1 MTFLLNKQ
9 STIGSKPLRLRTLIL
24 LRWPAVVGQ
33 TIAVVSIHV
42 GLGFPL
48 PLLPCVGLIAIS
60 AWLNIYLHLRYPAQT
75 HATPRFAATLLG
87 YDIVQL
93 AGLLFLTGGL
103 ENPFSMLLL
112 VPVVVSA
119 SALPVAH
126 TLMLSALMIGCANL
140 LAFQHFPLP
149 WFPDVNINIP
159 LLYLIGIWSALVAT
173 LTFMAIYTY
182 WIAEDSRKMSRAL
195 AATEMVIA
203 REQNLFA
210 LDGLAAAAAH
220 ELGTPLGTISVVAK
234 ELERTI
240 DDDHFLSEDVALLK
254 SQADRCRDILAKLTS
269 LDGRKDALFAHMS
282 LGHLIEEV
290 VDPHRNFGKEIN
302 ILLMPSE
309 TSGPD
314 NLEPVGRRNPAI
326 LYGLGNIIENA
337 VDFARTRVDIS
348 AVWDDE
354 IVSVTIADDGSGFQ
368 PDILGRLGEPYV
380 TARPS
385 NPRHIGPDDES
396 GLGLGFFIAKT
407 LLERSGAVLTLE
419 NRPHPDHG
427 AVVKIVWPRA
437 SMDDV
442 EEPANL

>member
-1 MTFLLNKQ
+1 
-9 STIGSKPLRLRTLIL
+9 
-24 LRWPAVVGQ
+24 
-33 TIAVVSIHV
+33 
-42 GLGFPL
+42 
-48 PLLPCVGLIAIS
+48 
-60 AWLNIYLHLRYPAQT
+60 
-75 HATPRFAATLLG
+75 
-87 YDIVQL
+87 
-93 AGLLFLTGGL
+93 
-103 ENPFSMLLL
+103 
-112 VPVVVSA
+112 
-119 SALPVAH
+119 
-126 TLMLSALMIGCANL
+126 
-140 LAFQHFPLP
+140 
-149 WFPDVNINIP
+149 
-159 LLYLIGIWSALVAT
+159 
-173 LTFMAIYTY
+173 
-182 WIAEDSRKMSRAL
+182 
-195 AATEMVIA
+195 
-203 REQNLFA
+203 
-210 LDGLAAAAAH
+210 
-220 ELGTPLGTISVVAK
+220 
-234 ELERTI
+234 
-240 DDDHFLSEDVALLK
+240 
-254 SQADRCRDILAKLTS
+254 
-269 LDGRKDALFAHMS
+269 MS